1 MTTTNR
7 DIMIWLNGIIAFAKA
22 ERDCGRALLSAKG
35 EYAVARNKK
44 ILVSAY
50 EVYAEALEKIKGAN
64 GNGEVEKLL
73 DTEIELPE
81 LRTIT
86 DEDFKDGITVD
97 VISALEFMTV

>member
-1 MTTTNR
+1 MKITNR
-7 DIMIWLNGIIAFAKA
+7 TLITWLNGIIEFAKA

-50 EVYAEALEKIKGAN
+50 EVYVEALEKIKGAN
-64 GNGEVEKLL
+64 DNGEVEKLL